1 MPYTK
6 EITEG
11 KRVVKIN
18 TSLTIYDVPALHEAL
33 IDCFDSEGDVMIDV
47 GEVTEC
53 DAAGIQLLCAI
64 RKNIPENRQS
74 VRIIGESDVVMETM
88 KGMGLDPEEIIA
100 CPLK

>member
-1 MPYTK
+1 MSYTK
-6 EITEG
+6 EDFEG

-18 TSLTIYDVPALHEAL
+18 TSLTIYDVPALHEAFM
-33 IDCFDSEGDVMIDV
+33 DCFDNEGDVVVDV

-64 RKNIPENRQS
+64 RKNIPENRHS
-74 VRIIGESDVVMETM
+74 VQIVDPSNAVMDMM
-88 KGMGLDPEEIIA
+88 KGMGLDVEEIIA